1 MYPTA
6 LALHRVLGDP
16 SDPRPRSRIGVAWIA
31 TVLLIPTLA
40 VAMPQGAQACGN
52 LFFPALLL
60 VFGLGWMLRSDSR
73 RPAEDGDEAPA
84 HTPHHLSRDSVAAAG
99 AVGGVSP

>member
-16 SDPRPRSRIGVAWIA
+16 SDPRPRSRIGLAWIA
-31 TVLLIPTLA
+31 AVLLLPALA

-60 VFGLGWMLRSDSR
+60 VFGLGWMLRRDWQ
-73 RPAEDGDEAPA
+73 RPDADGDEASTA
-84 HTPHHLSRDSVAAAG
+84 HAPHHLSRDAIAAAG
-99 AVGGVSP
+99 AVEGA